1 MSLHCHPVRT
11 IEFAV
16 IKRPKNKTASPFEG
30 DPQDGDVPVDLG
42 AVPERL
48 DVGGVDGDGVDQSAH
63 TQAVTGCRER
73 QWSRQSALIQA
84 HLRHLRHLRH
94 LLPTFG
100 TWSLTLLA
108 AVDAVLLHLVEAA
121 TAGTDAGAARH
132 HVVI

>member
-1 MSLHCHPVRT
+1 MSLHCHPVRAVK
-11 IEFAV
+11 FAA
-16 IKRPKNKTASPFEG
+16 IKRPKNKTATPFEG

-48 DVGGVDGDGVDQSAH
+48 DVGGVDGDGVDQRAH
-63 TQAVTGCRER
+63 AQAVAGCRER

-84 HLRHLRHLRH
+84 HLRHLRHL
-94 LLPTFG
+94 LPTFG

-108 AVDAVLLHLVEAA
+108 AVDTVLLHLVEAA
-121 TAGTDAGAARH
+121 TAGTDARAARH

>member
-1 MSLHCHPVRT
+1 MSLHCHPVRAVK
-11 IEFAV
+11 FAA

-48 DVGGVDGDGVDQSAH
+48 DVGGVDGDGVDQRAH
-63 TQAVTGCRER
+63 AQAVAGCRER

-84 HLRHLRHLRH
+84 HLRHLRH

-121 TAGTDAGAARH
+121 TAGTDARAARH

>member
-1 MSLHCHPVRT
+1 MSLHCHPGRAVQ
-11 IEFAV
+11 FAAM
-16 IKRPKNKTASPFEG
+16 IRPKNKTASPFEG

-42 AVPERL
+42 AVPEQL
-48 DVGGVDGDGVDQSAH
+48 DVGGVDGDGVDQGAH
-63 TQAVTGCRER
+63 TQAVAGCRER

-84 HLRHLRHLRH
+84 HLRHLRH

-121 TAGTDAGAARH
+121 TAGTDARAARH